1 MHANLDRHRR
11 DDIGAW
17 KPFLSPP
24 PLPFGLVTKVIIDSR
39 CVQTTAPVLVS
50 TYVDELQG
58 IVNELE
64 NVVHPPLARSFS
76 VPSFPDVKG

>member
-1 MHANLDRHRR
+1 MRTSIATVATTLVRGSLH
-11 DDIGAW
+11 
-17 KPFLSPP
+17 SPP
-24 PLPFGLVTKVIIDSR
+24 STLPFGLVTKVIIDSR

-58 IVNELE
+58 ILNELE